1 MLWRRGKAY
10 SQDLRERVLAAAD
23 DGGSVCQIAR
33 RLRVSVSYVSK
44 VLLRRQRTG
53 QTTARA
59 QRGHLPAR
67 LADLHPSIEAQVT
80 TRPDATIA
88 ELREWLSKTHQV
100 SASTGLMWKTLAALD
115 LTFKKK
121 SLRAAEQDRPDVA
134 EARTQWR
141 QKQPSLAHNR
151 LVFIDETWVKTN
163 MTRMY
168 GRAPRGKRLVDAV
181 PHGHWKTT
189 TFVGALRC
197 DAITAAGVFDG
208 PINGELFLA
217 YVEQVLVPT
226 LRPGD
231 LVIMDNLRSHKVA
244 GVREAIEGAGAKL
257 MFIPPYSPDLNP
269 IEQAFA
275 KLKALLRAR
284 AIRTVDALW
293 KALGSLVDHFS
304 PEECANFLRHDGYF
318 QSP

>member
-23 DGGSVCQIAR
+23 DGGSVCEIAR
-33 RLRVSVSYVSK
+33 RFHLSVSYVSK

-59 QRGHLPAR
+59 QRCHLPAR
-67 LADLHPSIEAQVT
+67 LADLHGAIQAQVT

-121 SLRAAEQDRPDVA
+121 SLRAAEQDRADVA

-141 QKQPSLAHNR
+141 QKQPSLTPSR

-163 MTRMY
+163 MTRLY

-189 TFVGALRC
+189 TFIGALRC
-197 DAITAAGVFDG
+197 DAVTATGAFDG
-208 PINGELFLA
+208 AVNGELFLA

-226 LRPGD
+226 LKPGD
-231 LVIMDNLRSHKVA
+231 VVIMDNLRSHKVA

-293 KALGSLVDHFS
+293 KALGNLVDYFS
-304 PEECANFLRHDGYF
+304 PEECASFLRHDGYF